1 MSAQHEELPII
12 AKYLVNLQS
21 MIQQLTQEVEQIGSK
36 LEALAVPVT
45 INLPSA
51 PEDLEISITFL
62 ASALGASK
70 STIERRITNK
80 ILPVPHTQPN
90 GYRYWYKKELPKI
103 FYSKIDA
110 HYYQKNAVPPPPS
123 GVGI

>member
-45 INLPSA
+45 IDLPSA
-51 PEDLEISITFL
+51 PDELEISIAFL
-62 ASALGASK
+62 ASALGVSK
-70 STIERRITNK
+70 STIERRITDK
-80 ILPVPHTQPN
+80 KLPHPHTQPHN

-103 FYSKIDA
+103 IHTKIDA
-110 HYYQKNAVPPPPS
+110 YYYELANVSK
-123 GVGI
+123 